1 MEILLWQPPTIHSV
15 GQVSIEFA
23 GQGELT
29 RITDLYSIKLID
41 SIEIRAIKNMNQEK
55 AAKTIKIEISMNR
68 GNDGL

>member
-29 RITDLYSIKLID
+29 RITDLYSIKTRDQKYEPGKGCKNHKHRDID
-41 SIEIRAIKNMNQEK
+41 ESGK
-55 AAKTIKIEISMNR
+55 
-68 GNDGL
+68 